1 MAHFSKLNEQ
11 NEVIA
16 VVYMDNSIITDENGV
31 EQESLGQAHLEKH
44 HYWPAHLW
52 KKTSL
57 YTSANTHQAG
67 RTPFRKNYG
76 GVGMIYDAVND
87 CFKPKQSPYPSWV
100 FDEASARYLPP
111 VAMPDDGREYHWN
124 ESTQTWDKISIW

>member
-11 NEVIA
+11 NEVIG
-16 VVYMDNSIITDENGV
+16 VVYMDNSIITDGNGV

-44 HYWPAHLW
+44 HNWPSHLW

-57 YTSANTHQAG
+57 YTSANEHTKG
-67 RTPFRKNYG
+67 GTPFRKNYG

-87 CFKPKQSPYPSWV
+87 CFRPKQARYASWT
-100 FDEASARYLPP
+100 FDQASARYLPP
-111 VAMPDDGREYHWN
+111 VPMPIDGHLYEWN
-124 ESTQTWDKISIW
+124 ESIQNWDKKSNW